1 MPLRLRKIIPLLKG
15 FKLNVAKTGVSISA
29 GKQGSIFN
37 FGRNGIRT
45 TIGKPG
51 TGASYQEYVRYS
63 DVLRGTFA
71 WPFIIVA
78 VLVIAVLLWS

>member
-1 MPLRLRKIIPLLKG
+1 MPLRLRKIIPLLKA
-15 FKLNVAKTGVSISA
+15 FKLNTAKTGISISA

-37 FGRNGIRT
+37 FGQNGIRT

-51 TGASYQEYVRYS
+51 TGASYQEHITYS
-63 DVLRGTFA
+63 DLLRGRLK

-78 VLVIAVLLWS
+78 VLVIAVLIWG